1 LFAVKFRDPGQ
12 ARIPVLVESSGGDS
26 VPNLKFPGGKV
37 TNSETAAFRSTSWVR
52 QSCLVLFL
60 SFCGAVS
67 ALCQQITGTIVGTVK
82 DPQSALVNT
91 ATVKATNN
99 STGFTR
105 SASTNEYGQY
115 RIQYLPVGTY
125 TLEVNAPNFEK
136 FVQQSVVLEVDQTQ
150 TVDITLTVGAES
162 QTITVT
168 EAPPLVNTATVEIGR
183 TINPQEIIDLPLVN
197 RNAYEELS
205 LTPGVQSN
213 SASQSSNPN
222 GTPNFTI
229 GVPSTDV
236 VINGGVDEGTPMV
249 SFYLDGGLNMMGA
262 RNYGNQLPN
271 PDALEEFRVETNN
284 YSAQYGRMG
293 GGVVTAVT
301 KSGTNKFHGSLFEFN
316 RNSDFNAYSWNP
328 PKDPVTGK
336 FILTPYHRNNF
347 GGTAG
352 GPIRHDKAFFF
363 FSYAG
368 LRQVIGQE
376 LTGALPPTAAE
387 RLGDF
392 TAIYPGNTP
401 PPGQKNAT
409 LYMPGQYP
417 GNKNGPGGT
426 ALPVVVLTGS
436 NSGPGCSAPNTPNC
450 IPTSMLDKTAANLI
464 SQLKIPL
471 PTITSGSLAGEWSGW
486 YSAPTT
492 DNEFLGKYNQ
502 VLGDKDNISITYFT
516 INTLNGAYGNG
527 NIPWSVN
534 QNYGRQQNLN
544 LSGVH
549 TFSATRA
556 NQVWIEFMRIG
567 AGRVN
572 LPTTPLSSFGSSYTT
587 QGVTALP
594 SFSVSGFMSGGGAL
608 AGPASNTDLYSLRDV
623 FSMTK
628 GKNSIDVG
636 GELALEKDPI
646 AGNLENFGAFTFNPS
661 GPDSSTPSSANASLA
676 DLMMG
681 LVNSMEQDTP
691 YHALMSKW
699 DIGAF
704 FQDAYRI
711 VPRLT
716 LNLGIRYD
724 VETPMYESSN
734 LTATFEPGVQSTVVP
749 NAPTGMLFTGDSGVG
764 RGPVPIRWY
773 HVSPRLGVA
782 WDPFG
787 DGKTAIRA
795 GAGIFYGMIAAN
807 QWNQPANAQPF
818 AVRQTFPDI
827 ASLTNPY
834 GTTLPDGVSS
844 SFPGGDPFPYIYN
857 PKSPHFLSPAGI
869 ETISMNYRWPLTYQ
883 LNMAVERQLPGN
895 VGVTAAYVGSLS
907 HDIPFTSDANY
918 PVWNSSATTS
928 NYNNRRPY
936 DAGVLGQVQY
946 LESPVTASYHAL
958 QISARRPMTHSLMLS
973 GFYVFSKSFES
984 ADGTATGIG
993 GATQDYDNLWEERGP
1008 TDFDRRHM
1016 AVISGTWDIDYVH
1029 NANPVL
1035 KELANG
1041 WNISPVVTLYS
1052 GAPVNMLTG
1061 INENDDS
1068 YGNNR
1073 PDLVASV
1080 SPWLSPHRC
1089 RVCNSANSIAT
1100 QGWFNTAAFTK
1111 NGPGVTGGIGPGGA
1125 DGNTPRNYLRTPGY
1139 RDIDLALLRDIHF
1152 ERGIIFQIRGE
1163 AINAFNLVSLNGPTA
1178 NLNSGSDGF
1187 ISTAA
1192 SPRVMQVGARLT
1204 F

>member
-1 LFAVKFRDPGQ
+1 MNEYKRLDSTFLQAGARFLAVL
-12 ARIPVLVESSGGDS
+12 ALILGGT
-26 VPNLKFPGGKV
+26 F
-37 TNSETAAFRSTSWVR
+37 AAFS
-52 QSCLVLFL
+52 
-60 SFCGAVS
+60 
-67 ALCQQITGTIVGTVK
+67 QQITGTIVGTVT
-82 DPQSALVNT
+82 DPQGAMVTT
-91 ATVKATNN
+91 ATVKAIDA

-105 SASTNEYGQY
+105 SAVTNATGQY
-115 RIQYLPVGTY
+115 RIEYLPVGTY
-125 TLEVNAPNFEK
+125 TLEVTAANFEK
-136 FVQQSVVLEVDQTQ
+136 FVQQNVVLSVDQTQ
-150 TVDITLTVGAES
+150 TVSITLTVGS
-162 QTITVT
+162 QTQTVTVT

-183 TINPQEIIDLPLVN
+183 TINPEEIIDLPLVN
-197 RNAYEELS
+197 RNAYSELS
-205 LTPGVQSN
+205 LTAGVQSN
-213 SASQSSNPN
+213 SASMSTNPN

-236 VINGGVDEGTPMV
+236 VINGGVDEGSPMV

-328 PKDPVTGK
+328 PKDPITAK
-336 FILTPYHRNNF
+336 IFKTPYHRNNF
-347 GGTAG
+347 GGTVG
-352 GPIRHDKAFFF
+352 GPIKHDKAFFF

-368 LRQVIGQE
+368 LRQIIGQE

-392 TAIYPGNTP
+392 TAIAPGSTP
-401 PPGQKNAT
+401 PLGQKNAMI
-409 LYMPGQYP
+409 YMSGTYP

-426 ALPVVVLTGS
+426 ALPSVQITGS
-436 NSGPGCSAPNTPNC
+436 NSGPGCSLPNTPNC
-450 IPTSMLDKTAANLI
+450 IPTALLDKTAMAIFSKLN
-464 SQLKIPL
+464 IPL
-471 PTITSGSLAGEWSGW
+471 PSITSGSFAGQWSGW

-492 DNEFLGKYNQ
+492 DDEYLAKYNQ
-502 VLGDKDNISITYFT
+502 VLGDKDSISIAYFT
-516 INTLNGAYGNG
+516 INTVNGAYGSG
-527 NIPWSVN
+527 NILYSVN
-534 QNYGRQQNLN
+534 QNFGRQQNLN
-544 LSGVH
+544 LSDVH
-549 TFSATRA
+549 TFNATKA
-556 NQVWIEFMRIG
+556 NQVWLEFMRIG

-572 LPTTPLSSFGSSYTT
+572 LPTTPISSFGSSYTT

-594 SFSVSGFMSGGGAL
+594 ALSISGFWSGGSAL
-608 AGPASNTDLYSLRDV
+608 AGPASNTDLYSVRDV

-628 GKNSIDVG
+628 GKHSIDMG

-646 AGNLENFGAFTFNPS
+646 AGNLENFGAFSFSAN
-661 GPDSSTPSSANASLA
+661 GPDSTTAGNTANPNASLA
-676 DLMMG
+676 DFDMG

-699 DIGAF
+699 DFGGF

-711 VPRLT
+711 LPRLT
-716 LNLGIRYD
+716 LSLGVRYD

-734 LTATFEPGVQSTVVP
+734 LTASFKPGVQSTVVP

-795 GAGIFYGMIAAN
+795 GAGVFYGMIAAN

-818 AVRQTFPDI
+818 AVRQTFPYI
-827 ASLTNPY
+827 AGLTNPY
-834 GTTLPDGVSS
+834 GATLPDGVAS
-844 SFPGGDPFPYIYN
+844 SFGGVDPFPYIYN
-857 PKSPHFLSPAGI
+857 PKSPHFLTPASI
-869 ETISMNYRWPLTYQ
+869 ETISTNFRWPLTYQ

-895 VGVTAAYVGSLS
+895 VSVTAAYVGSLS

-918 PVWNSSATTS
+918 PIWSSSATTS

-936 DAGVLGQVQY
+936 DPGVLGQVQY
-946 LESPVTASYHAL
+946 MESPVTASFHSL
-958 QISARRPMTHSLMLS
+958 QISARRPMTHNLMLS

-993 GATQDYDNLWEERGP
+993 GDVQDYDNLWEERGS
-1008 TDFDRRHM
+1008 TDFDQRHM
-1016 AVISGTWDIDYVH
+1016 AVISGTWTIDYLH
-1029 NANPVL
+1029 NASPVL
-1035 KELANG
+1035 KEIANG
-1041 WNISPVVTLYS
+1041 WSISPIVTLHS
-1052 GAPVNMLTG
+1052 GGPVNMLTG
-1061 INENDDS
+1061 INENDDE

-1073 PDLVASV
+1073 PDLTGV
-1080 SPWLSPHRC
+1080 SPKLSPHRC
-1089 RVCNSANSIAT
+1089 RLCSDANNIFT
-1100 QGWFNTAAFTK
+1100 TGWFNKAAFTF
-1111 NGPGVTGGIGPGGA
+1111 NGPGVAGGIGPGGA
-1125 DGNTPRNYLRTPGY
+1125 DGNTPRNYLRGPGY
-1139 RDIDLALLRDIHF
+1139 RDIDLAFLRDIHL
-1152 ERGIIFQIRGE
+1152 ERGMVFQIRGE
-1163 AINAFNLVSLNGPTA
+1163 AINAFNLVSLSGPTA
-1178 NLNSGSDGF
+1178 NLNSGSDTL
-1187 ISTAA
+1187 ISTA
-1192 SPRVMQVGARLT
+1192 STMRVMQLGARLT